1 MQTDIEPETSPSLTV
16 SDVTLR
22 FGGVAALDG
31 VGFTVAPG
39 EICGL
44 IGPNGAGKT
53 SLFNCVT
60 RIYRPDSGRIAFGG
74 TDLSGVGAGV
84 RPHDVV
90 RLGIARTFQNL
101 ALFPSLTV
109 LQNTLAGAHA
119 RNRAGFAGALVGWPG
134 TRATQRRLEGEAMDI
149 LTELDLRDLAHRPAQ
164 GLPYGTLKRVE
175 LARALAAKPRLLLL
189 DEPAGGL
196 THAEVRDLGDLI
208 LRLRRDHDL
217 GALLVEHHMGLV
229 MSISDHVVA
238 MEFGRKIADGT
249 PEQVRA
255 EPRVVEAYLGKAS

>member
-1 MQTDIEPETSPSLTV
+1 M
-16 SDVTLR
+16 TLR

-53 SLFNCVT
+53 TLFNCVT
-60 RIYRPDSGRIAFGG
+60 RIYRPDSGAIAFGDA
-74 TDLSGVGAGV
+74 DLSRV

-109 LQNTLAGAHA
+109 LENTVAGAHA
-119 RNRAGFAGALVGWPG
+119 RERAGFAGALTGWPG
-134 TRATQRRLEGEAMDI
+134 TRARQRRLEGEAMDI
-149 LTELDLRDLAHRPAQ
+149 LAELDLRDVAHRPAQ

-175 LARALAAKPRLLLL
+175 LARALAARPRLLLL

-196 THAEVRDLGDLI
+196 THAEVRDLGELI
-208 LRLRRDHDL
+208 RRLRRDHDL

-249 PEQVRA
+249 PEEVRGDR
-255 EPRVVEAYLGKAS
+255 RVVEAYLGKAS